1 MFTDDGVRVCL
12 GLWRRSNFQLVRG
25 PQNWILRHFQA
36 EDPNFCWKLCRLWSC
51 PFVHTHGS
59 EIAKPWDSYLKLW
72 TGITILGTE
81 NLAMYTRNLMYF
93 PANSVPILA
102 VTLTAL
108 VVVPNLAPESIVLQ
122 LKGHWKDTVVILVL
136 FPDQLFL
143 PRRGKNS
150 LVNSL
155 FCFISCGCKNCDIKF
170 VGMYYDIMQS
180 VELLWDTVMP
190 FYLSFSEVLITKE
203 RSWKEKPLSASGR
216 LWSKLITIQTFH
228 CRFQAL
234 KHIPTVHKTS
244 DSLLVI

>member
-1 MFTDDGVRVCL
+1 
-12 GLWRRSNFQLVRG
+12 
-25 PQNWILRHFQA
+25 
-36 EDPNFCWKLCRLWSC
+36 
-51 PFVHTHGS
+51 
-59 EIAKPWDSYLKLW
+59 
-72 TGITILGTE
+72 
-81 NLAMYTRNLMYF
+81 MYTRNLMYF

-150 LVNSL
+150 LMNSL

-180 VELLWDTVMP
+180 VELLWDTVIL
-190 FYLSFSEVLITKE
+190 FVFLRGSDHKGKILE
-203 RSWKEKPLSASGR
+203 R
-216 LWSKLITIQTFH
+216 
-228 CRFQAL
+228 
-234 KHIPTVHKTS
+234 KTS
-244 DSLLVI
+244 VSIRETLEQTHYHSNFPLPVSSSQTHPDCSQNFWQPSGDLVSVLHSLVS